1 MLLFNM
7 CVGSLRMVFITFQR
21 STSFVEMLKMSIL
34 ISELIGNLA
43 LVADY
48 VLRSQARSF
57 TQKSFAQ
64 ITENKG
70 YISKSKTK
78 TKIKIR
84 INTDF
89 DNFSLNFAL
98 ILLLHD

>member
-1 MLLFNM
+1 
-7 CVGSLRMVFITFQR
+7 MVFITFQR

-48 VLRSQARSF
+48 VLKSQARSF

-98 ILLLHD
+98 ILLLHI

>member
-1 MLLFNM
+1 
-7 CVGSLRMVFITFQR
+7 MVFITFQR

-34 ISELIGNLA
+34 ISESIGAFGLHSIGNLA

-48 VLRSQARSF
+48 VLKSQARSF

-84 INTDF
+84 FNTDF